1 MIPKSGNRFSE
12 KIMRQQKSRLGR
24 RKKQEFTGTRLAGPA
39 AASVQTCAISN
50 DLQRFTMAAEG
61 QGARKQDGYGSCVRT
76 IRGRRE
82 PLRAQKTGIYRDA
95 SRRRAKA
102 ALRIAARVLNQQ
114 RSATIHNARR
124 CRAASEPRRGE
135 EAIQVLASLGGP
147 AHPASSDSATICNA
161 APPSRANGSGPEWP
175 AR

>member
-1 MIPKSGNRFSE
+1 
-12 KIMRQQKSRLGR
+12 
-24 RKKQEFTGTRLAGPA
+24 
-39 AASVQTCAISN
+39 VQTCAISN

-61 QGARKQDGYGSCVRT
+61 QGARKQHGYGSCVRT

-114 RSATIHNARR
+114 RSATIYNARR

-147 AHPASSDSATICNA
+147 AHPASSDSATICNDLQWRSA
-161 APPSRANGSGPEWP
+161 IASQRVRPGVAGAMTGSGQQSSGERTGAWIAS
-175 AR
+175 ARLRRSQ